1 MQGSQLA
8 IKRSHSE
15 CLSHSLGSR
24 IYSPSPVKKASRIG
38 VNVAREL
45 FDIPPKIEEFEYDFE
60 EDAPIRPGIFKA
72 KSCIFRTGADSSL

>member
-15 CLSHSLGSR
+15 CLGHSLGSR

-45 FDIPPKIEEFEYDFE
+45 FDIPPKIEESEFDF
-60 EDAPIRPGIFKA
+60 EDAPFIPGIIKA
-72 KSCIFRTGADSSL
+72 KSCIFRTGPDSSL